1 MKKGII
7 TQTCLTATP
16 ATIKKQRVKY
26 DEDIRMTKRL
36 SRRNLFKYM
45 GVGGATAVV
54 AGCEKKPEKLIP
66 MLVPPTDYEYT
77 PQTAYQYM
85 TTCRECDAACGM
97 MITTREHRAQ
107 KAEGN
112 PNHPINQGTLCAR
125 GQASMQSLYS
135 PNRHAFPIA
144 DGKQIP
150 WEEGMQQF
158 NAIIQAASGA
168 IAYLGKPATG
178 SEGSFVNEWLQAV
191 GGGERVNFDLLTQ
204 NSQTAANKIA
214 FGRADIPEYAF
225 EKAGI
230 LLNFSADFLENWGN
244 SVENARRFADMHA
257 YKNGKKNRFIHIS
270 PHVSLTGAKSDRWI
284 AINPGTEGLV
294 ALAIASV
301 IQEGNETYRF
311 LTKYLKD
318 FTPEKVAEATGVSAE
333 ILRELANDAMEHGPV
348 LALGGGNVS
357 ATDQN
362 VETLVAVNILN
373 AVSGALNKT
382 IRFYDQTAAE
392 SSTHQDLTQLI
403 SDLEAGKIK
412 LLIIDDSN
420 PVYALP
426 PSLGF
431 KQAMKK
437 AFVVSLASQ
446 KSETSH
452 SANLVLPALTAYES
466 WGDAFPRSGVRSIQQ
481 PVMSTVNTFDAKAR
495 EDILLSVAQNVNNKS
510 FSGNSSYLDY
520 LQNNWKKI
528 QRKVGDTKKFESF
541 WIGVLENGGLFEKP
555 KYIRA
560 YLNRKVTSVKVN
572 DPGLAG
578 NEGLTLLPTTSLLIG
593 DGSGANKPWL
603 QEVPHPMSQIVWD
616 SWVEINPDTAQK
628 LGINDRAIIEVTT
641 PHGSV
646 NATAYYHFGINR
658 NAIAIPMGQGHQNS
672 GNVADGFGI
681 NVMNLL
687 SEKMDTAGN
696 FALVSTQA
704 KLKMVN
710 EKSYTV
716 NTDGNA
722 RQLGRDI
729 AAATTV
735 EELNSGGAHHGGHKR
750 PVEFYPDRAETAGYY
765 KPYRWG
771 MTIDLD
777 RCNGC
782 SACVVACYAENN
794 IPVVGKIRTA
804 IGREMSWIRLE
815 RYIEGYGDDFETR
828 FSPML
833 CQQCGNAGCETVC
846 PVYATYH
853 NPEGL
858 NAMIYNRCVGT
869 RYCSNNCAYKVRR
882 FNWFD
887 YEFPAPLDQQLNT
900 TITTRE
906 VGVME
911 KCTFCV
917 QRIKT
922 AKYDAKNLGRDLEDG
937 EVVTA
942 CQQTCPTKAITFGNL
957 MDPESKV
964 SKNALLDDSEKRDR
978 QYEVLAELNY
988 KPAITY
994 LKKVNTRV
1002 VVGYESDSHG
1012 SQEPEQSHG

>member
-1 MKKGII
+1 MKKG
-7 TQTCLTATP
+7 LN
-16 ATIKKQRVKY
+16 
-26 DEDIRMTKRL
+26 
-36 SRRNLFKYM
+36 RRNLFKYI
-45 GVGGATAVV
+45 GAGGATAVI

-77 PQTAYQYM
+77 PHTAYQYM
-85 TTCRECDAACGM
+85 TTCRECEAACGM
-97 MITTREHRAQ
+97 MVTTRDHRAQ

-125 GQASMQSLYS
+125 GQASMQSLYN
-135 PNRHAFPIA
+135 PNRQAYPLA

-158 NAIIQAASGA
+158 SAVIQAASGA
-168 IAYLGKPATG
+168 ITYLGKPAVG
-178 SEGSFVNEWLQAV
+178 SEGSFVDEWLQAA
-191 GGGERVNFDLLTQ
+191 GGGKRIKFNLLA
-204 NSQTAANKIA
+204 QTSLAEANKIA

-225 EKAGI
+225 EKAGVV
-230 LLNFSADFLENWGN
+230 LNFSTDFLETWGN
-244 SVENARRFADMHA
+244 TVENARRFADMHA

-270 PHVSLTGAKSDRWI
+270 PHVSLTGAKADRWVVI
-284 AINPGTEGLV
+284 HPGTEGLV

-301 IQEGNETYRF
+301 IREENGSHKF
-311 LTKYLKD
+311 LKNYLKEYV
-318 FTPEKVAEATGVSAE
+318 PEKVADATGVSAE
-333 ILRELANDAMEHGPV
+333 VLRELAKEVIEHAPL
-348 LALGGGNVS
+348 LALGGGNVT
-357 ATDQN
+357 ATDQG

-373 AVSGALNKT
+373 AVSGALDNT
-382 IRFYDQTAAE
+382 IRFYDQAAPE
-392 SSTHQDLTQLI
+392 GSTHQDLTQLV
-403 SDLEAGKIK
+403 SDLNAGKIK

-426 PSLGF
+426 HSMGF
-431 KQAMKK
+431 LKAMKK

-446 KSETSH
+446 KSETTH
-452 SANLVLPALTAYES
+452 AANLVLPTLTAYES
-466 WGDAFPRSGVRSIQQ
+466 WGDAFPRAGVRSIQQ

-495 EDILLSVAQNVNNKS
+495 EDILLSAAQSANEKA
-510 FSGNSSYLDY
+510 FPRNSNYLDY
-520 LQNNWKKI
+520 LQDVWSKI
-528 QRKVGDTKKFESF
+528 QREVGDERNFDSF
-541 WIGVLENGGLFEKP
+541 WINVLENGGIFEQP
-555 KYIRA
+555 KYISTS
-560 YLNRKVTSVKVN
+560 LNKKVTSVKVN
-572 DPGLAG
+572 DPGMADRD
-578 NEGLTLLPTTSLLIG
+578 GLTLLPTTSLLLG

-603 QEVPHPMSQIVWD
+603 QEVPNPMSQIVWD
-616 SWVEINPDTAQK
+616 SWMEINPETAQK

-641 PHGSV
+641 PHCSV
-646 NATAYYHFGINR
+646 HVTAYYHFGIHR
-658 NAIAIPMGQGHQNS
+658 NAISIPMGQGHRHS

-681 NVMNLL
+681 NVMELL
-687 SEKMDTAGN
+687 PNKMDNAGS
-696 FALVSTQA
+696 LVFVGTQA
-704 KLKMVN
+704 KLKLIN

-729 AAATTV
+729 AAAATV
-735 EELNSGGAHHGGHKR
+735 EELAHGEGHQEKHNR
-750 PVEFYPDRAETAGYY
+750 PNEFYPDHSETAGYY

-794 IPVVGKIRTA
+794 LPVVGKVRTA

-858 NAMIYNRCVGT
+858 NAMVYNRCVGT

-882 FNWFD
+882 FNWFN
-887 YEFPAPLDQQLNT
+887 YEFPAPLDQQLNS

-917 QRIKT
+917 
-922 AKYDAKNLGRDLEDG
+922 
-937 EVVTA
+937 
-942 CQQTCPTKAITFGNL
+942 
-957 MDPESKV
+957 
-964 SKNALLDDSEKRDR
+964 
-978 QYEVLAELNY
+978 
-988 KPAITY
+988 
-994 LKKVNTRV
+994 
-1002 VVGYESDSHG
+1002 
-1012 SQEPEQSHG
+1012 

>member
-1 MKKGII
+1 MKKG
-7 TQTCLTATP
+7 
-16 ATIKKQRVKY
+16 
-26 DEDIRMTKRL
+26 L

-54 AGCEKKPEKLIP
+54 AGCEKSSEKLIP
-66 MLVPPTDYEYT
+66 MLIPPTDYEYT
-77 PQTAYQYM
+77 PHTAYKYM
-85 TTCRECDAACGM
+85 TTCRECDSACGM
-97 MITTREHRAQ
+97 MVTTREHRAQ

-112 PNHPINQGTLCAR
+112 PNHPVNQGALCAR
-125 GQASMQSLYS
+125 GQASLQTLYN
-135 PNRHAFPIA
+135 PNRHAHPLA

-158 NAIIQAASGA
+158 SAIIKAASGA
-168 IAYLGKPATG
+168 IAYLGKPASG
-178 SEGSFVNEWLQAV
+178 SEGDFVDEWLQAA
-191 GGGERVNFDLLTQ
+191 GGGQRFKFNLLTQ
-204 NSQTAANKIA
+204 KSQIEANKIA
-214 FGRADIPEYAF
+214 FDHANVPEYAF
-225 EKAGI
+225 EKAGVVF
-230 LLNFSADFLENWGN
+230 NFSTDFLENWGN
-244 SVENARRFADMHA
+244 PVENARRFTDMHV
-257 YKNGKKNRFIHIS
+257 YKNGRKNKFIHIS
-270 PHVSLTGAKSDRWI
+270 PQVSLTGAKADRWI
-284 AINPGTEGLV
+284 VINPGTEGLV

-301 IQEGNETYRF
+301 IQKENGTYKF
-311 LTKYLKD
+311 LKKYLQAYS
-318 FTPEKVAEATGVSAE
+318 PEKVAEATGVSAE
-333 ILRELANDAMEHGPV
+333 TLSELAIDAMEHGPL

-357 ATDQN
+357 ATDQS
-362 VETLVAVNILN
+362 VETLVGVNILN

-382 IRFYDQTAAE
+382 VLFSDQTTPE

-403 SDLEAGKIK
+403 SDLNAGKIK
-412 LLIIDDSN
+412 LLIVDDSN

-426 PSLGF
+426 PSMGF
-431 KQAMKK
+431 LQALKK
-437 AFVVSLASQ
+437 TFVVSLASQ
-446 KSETSH
+446 KSETTH
-452 SANLVLPALTAYES
+452 TANLVLPALTAYES
-466 WGDAFPRSGVRSIQQ
+466 WGDAFPRNGVRSIQQ
-481 PVMSTVNTFDAKAR
+481 PVMSTVNMFDARAR
-495 EDILLSVAQNVNNKS
+495 EDILLSVAQNVNKKA
-510 FSGNSSYLDY
+510 FSENSSYLDY
-520 LQNNWKKI
+520 LQNIWQKI
-528 QRKVGDTKKFESF
+528 QRKVGDKRKFDSF
-541 WIGVLENGGLFEKP
+541 WISVLENGGIFEKP
-555 KYIRA
+555 NFVRA
-560 YLNRKVTSVKVN
+560 SLNRRVASVKLN
-572 DPGLAG
+572 DPGMASSD
-578 NEGLTLLPTTSLLIG
+578 GLTLFPTTSLLLG

-603 QEVPHPMSQIVWD
+603 QEVPDPMSQIVWD
-616 SWVEINPDTAQK
+616 SWMEINPDTAQK
-628 LGINDRAIIEVTT
+628 LGINDRAIVEIST
-641 PHGSV
+641 PYGSV
-646 NATAYYHFGINR
+646 QATAYYHFGIHR
-658 NAIAIPMGQGHQNS
+658 NAIAIPMGQGHQHS
-672 GNVADGFGI
+672 GDVADGFGI
-681 NVMNLL
+681 NVMKLL
-687 SEKMDTAGN
+687 PDQMDKAGS
-696 FALVSTQA
+696 LVFVGAKA
-704 KLKMVN
+704 KLKLIN

-729 AAATTV
+729 SAATTV
-735 EELNSGGAHHGGHKR
+735 EELNNPEKHSSGHNR
-750 PVEFYPDRAETAGYY
+750 PVEFYPDRSETAGYY

-794 IPVVGKIRTA
+794 LPVVGKVRTA
-804 IGREMSWIRLE
+804 IGREMSWIRME

-833 CQQCGNAGCETVC
+833 CQHCGNAGCETVC

-858 NAMIYNRCVGT
+858 NAMVYNRCVGT

-882 FNWFD
+882 FNWFN

-917 QRIKT
+917 QRIKD

-964 SKNALLDDSEKRDR
+964 AKNALRDNPAKRDR

-988 KPAITY
+988 KPAVTY
-994 LKKVNTRV
+994 LKKVNTREV
-1002 VVGYESDSHG
+1002 DGHDSDNHG
-1012 SQEPEQSHG
+1012 SHEQEQAHS

>member
-1 MKKGII
+1 MKKG
-7 TQTCLTATP
+7 
-16 ATIKKQRVKY
+16 
-26 DEDIRMTKRL
+26 L
-36 SRRNLFKYM
+36 SRRNLFKY
-45 GVGGATAVV
+45 VGAGSATAVV
-54 AGCEKKPEKLIP
+54 AGCENKPEKLIP

-97 MITTREHRAQ
+97 MVTTREHRAQ

-112 PNHPINQGTLCAR
+112 PNHPLNQGALCAK
-125 GQASMQSLYS
+125 GQASLQTLYNPS
-135 PNRHAFPIA
+135 RHAYPLA
-144 DGKQIP
+144 DGKKIP
-150 WEEGMQQF
+150 WQEGLQQF
-158 NAIIQAASGA
+158 SALTQTAAGA
-168 IAYLGKPATG
+168 IAYLGKPAVG
-178 SEGSFVNEWLQAV
+178 SEGDFLDEWLQAA
-191 GGGERVNFDLLTQ
+191 GGGKRVDFELLSQ
-204 NSQTAANKIA
+204 NSQVEANQIA
-214 FGRADIPEYAF
+214 FNRADVPEYAF
-225 EKAGI
+225 EKAGLI
-230 LLNFSADFLENWGN
+230 LNFSADFLETWGN
-244 SVENARRFADMHA
+244 PVENARRFADMHA
-257 YKNGKKNRFIHIS
+257 YQKGNKNKFVHIS
-270 PHVSLTGAKSDRWI
+270 PHVSLTGAKADRWVV
-284 AINPGTEGLV
+284 INPGTEGLV
-294 ALAIASV
+294 ALAIAAV
-301 IQEGNETYRF
+301 IQQENGSHTF
-311 LTKYLKD
+311 LKAYLESYS
-318 FTPEKVAEATGVSAE
+318 PENVAEETGVSAE
-333 ILRELANDAMEHGPV
+333 AIRGLAKEALEHGPL
-348 LALGGGNVS
+348 LAIGGGNVS
-357 ATDQN
+357 ATKQS

-373 AVSGALNKT
+373 AVSGALDKT
-382 IRFYDQTAAE
+382 LRFYNQTAVKK
-392 SSTHQDLTQLI
+392 STHQDLLELI
-403 SDLEAGKIK
+403 SDLDAGKIK

-426 PSLGF
+426 PSMGF
-431 KQAMKK
+431 AEAIKK
-437 AFVVSLASQ
+437 TFVVSLASQ
-446 KSETSH
+446 KSETTH
-452 SANLVLPALTAYES
+452 EANLVLPALTAYES
-466 WGDAFPRSGVRSIQQ
+466 WGDAFPRSGVKSIQQ
-481 PVMSTVNTFDAKAR
+481 PVMSAVNTFDAKAR
-495 EDILLSVAQNVNNKS
+495 EDILINTVQSIDKTA
-510 FSGNSSYLDY
+510 FSGNSNYLDF
-520 LQNNWKKI
+520 LQDKWSKI
-528 QRKVGDTKKFESF
+528 QRELGDTRSFENF
-541 WIGVLENGGLFEKP
+541 WISILENGGIYEKP
-555 KYIRA
+555 KFARTA
-560 YLNRKVTSVKVN
+560 LSRKVTAVKVSS
-572 DPGLAG
+572 PELVGQ
-578 NEGLTLLPTTSLLIG
+578 EGLTLLPTTSLLLG

-603 QEVPHPMSQIVWD
+603 QEVPNPMSQIVWD

-628 LGINDRAIIEVTT
+628 LGINDRAIIEVKT

-646 NATAYYHFGINR
+646 QATAYYHFGIHR
-658 NAIAIPMGQGHQNS
+658 DAIAIPMGQGHQHS
-672 GNVADGFGI
+672 GEVADGFGI
-681 NVMNLL
+681 NVMQLL
-687 SEKMDTAGN
+687 PGEFDNAGN
-696 FALVSTQA
+696 LSFVGVQA
-704 KLKMVN
+704 ELKLIN

-722 RQLGRDI
+722 RQLGREI

-735 EELNSGGAHHGGHKR
+735 EELAHPENHGSAHKR
-750 PVEFYPDRAETAGYY
+750 PTEFYPDRSETAGYY

-804 IGREMSWIRLE
+804 IGREMSWIRME

-882 FNWFD
+882 FNWFN
-887 YEFPAPLDQQLNT
+887 YEFPAPLDQQLNS

-922 AKYDAKNLGRDLEDG
+922 AKYDAKDLSRDLEDG
-937 EVVTA
+937 EVLTA

-964 SKNALLDDSEKRDR
+964 AKSALRETADKRDR

-994 LKKVNTRV
+994 LKKVNTREV
-1002 VVGYESDSHG
+1002 LGHNSENHDSHQN
-1012 SQEPEQSHG
+1012 SENHG

>member
-1 MKKGII
+1 MKKG
-7 TQTCLTATP
+7 
-16 ATIKKQRVKY
+16 
-26 DEDIRMTKRL
+26 L

-97 MITTREHRAQ
+97 MVTTREHRAQ

-112 PNHPINQGTLCAR
+112 PNHPVNQGALCAR
-125 GQASMQSLYS
+125 GQASLQTLYN
-135 PNRHAFPIA
+135 PNRHAHPLA

-158 NAIIQAASGA
+158 SAIIQAASGA
-168 IAYLGKPATG
+168 IAYLGKPASG
-178 SEGSFVNEWLQAV
+178 SEGDFVDEWLQAA
-191 GGGERVNFDLLTQ
+191 GGGQRFKFNLLTQ
-204 NSQTAANKIA
+204 KSQAEANKIA
-214 FGRADIPEYAF
+214 FDHADVPEYAF
-225 EKAGI
+225 EKAGVVF
-230 LLNFSADFLENWGN
+230 NFSTDFLENWGN
-244 SVENARRFADMHA
+244 PVENARRFTDMHV
-257 YKNGKKNRFIHIS
+257 YKNGRKNKFIHIS
-270 PHVSLTGAKSDRWI
+270 PQVSLTGAKADRWI
-284 AINPGTEGLV
+284 VINPGTEGLV

-301 IQEGNETYRF
+301 IQKENGTYKF
-311 LTKYLKD
+311 LKKYLQAYS
-318 FTPEKVAEATGVSAE
+318 PEKVAEATGVSAE
-333 ILRELANDAMEHGPV
+333 ILSELAIDAMEHGPL

-357 ATDQN
+357 ATDQS

-382 IRFYDQTAAE
+382 ILFSDQTAPE

-403 SDLEAGKIK
+403 SDLNAGKIK
-412 LLIIDDSN
+412 LLIVDDSN

-426 PSLGF
+426 PSMGF
-431 KQAMKK
+431 LQAMKK

-446 KSETSH
+446 KSETTH
-452 SANLVLPALTAYES
+452 AANLVLPALTAYES
-466 WGDAFPRSGVRSIQQ
+466 WGDAFPRNGVRSIQQ
-481 PVMSTVNTFDAKAR
+481 PVMSTVNMFDARAR
-495 EDILLSVAQNVNNKS
+495 EDILLSVAQNVNKKA
-510 FSGNSSYLDY
+510 FSENSSYLDY
-520 LQNNWKKI
+520 LQNIWQKI
-528 QRKVGDTKKFESF
+528 QRKVGDRRNFDSF
-541 WIGVLENGGLFEKP
+541 WISVLENGGIFEKP
-555 KYIRA
+555 KFIRA
-560 YLNRKVTSVKVN
+560 SLNRRVASVKLN
-572 DPGLAG
+572 DPGMAG
-578 NEGLTLLPTTSLLIG
+578 SDGLTLLPTTSLLLG

-603 QEVPHPMSQIVWD
+603 QEVPDPMSQIVWD
-616 SWVEINPDTAQK
+616 SWMEINPDTAQK
-628 LGINDRAIIEVTT
+628 LGINDRAIVEVSTQY
-641 PHGSV
+641 GSV
-646 NATAYYHFGINR
+646 QATAYYHFGIHR
-658 NAIAIPMGQGHQNS
+658 NAIAIPMGQGHQHS
-672 GNVADGFGI
+672 GDVADGFGI
-681 NVMNLL
+681 NVMELL
-687 SEKMDTAGN
+687 PDQMDKAGS
-696 FALVSTQA
+696 LVFVGAKA
-704 KLKMVN
+704 KLKLIN

-729 AAATTV
+729 SAATTV
-735 EELNSGGAHHGGHKR
+735 EELKHPEKHSAGHNR
-750 PVEFYPDRAETAGYY
+750 PVEFYPDRSETAGYY

-794 IPVVGKIRTA
+794 LPVVGKVRTA

-858 NAMIYNRCVGT
+858 NAMVYNRCVGT

-882 FNWFD
+882 FNWFN

-917 QRIKT
+917 QRIKD
-922 AKYDAKNLGRDLEDG
+922 AKSDAKNLGRDLEDG

-964 SKNALLDDSEKRDR
+964 AKNALRDNTEKRDR

-994 LKKVNTRV
+994 LKKVNTRE
-1002 VVGYESDSHG
+1002 VVGHDSDSHG
-1012 SQEPEQSHG
+1012 SHEQEQDHS

>member
-1 MKKGII
+1 MKKG
-7 TQTCLTATP
+7 LN
-16 ATIKKQRVKY
+16 
-26 DEDIRMTKRL
+26 
-36 SRRNLFKYM
+36 RRNLFKYM
-45 GVGGATAVV
+45 GAGGATAVI

-77 PQTAYQYM
+77 PHTAYQYM
-85 TTCRECDAACGM
+85 TTCRECEAACGM
-97 MITTREHRAQ
+97 MVTTRDHRAQ

-125 GQASMQSLYS
+125 GQASMQSLYN
-135 PNRHAFPIA
+135 PNRQAYPLA

-158 NAIIQAASGA
+158 SAVIQAASGA
-168 IAYLGKPATG
+168 ITYLGKPAVG
-178 SEGSFVNEWLQAV
+178 SEGSFVDEWLQAA
-191 GGGERVNFDLLTQ
+191 GGGKRIKFNLLA
-204 NSQTAANKIA
+204 QTSLAEANKIA

-225 EKAGI
+225 EKAGVV
-230 LLNFSADFLENWGN
+230 LNFSTDFLETWGN
-244 SVENARRFADMHA
+244 TVENARRFADMHA

-270 PHVSLTGAKSDRWI
+270 PHVSLTGAKADRWVVI
-284 AINPGTEGLV
+284 HPGTEGLV

-301 IQEGNETYRF
+301 IREENGSHKF
-311 LTKYLKD
+311 LKNYLKEYV
-318 FTPEKVAEATGVSAE
+318 PEKVADATGVSAE
-333 ILRELANDAMEHGPV
+333 VLRELAKEVIEHAPL
-348 LALGGGNVS
+348 LALGGGNVT
-357 ATDQN
+357 ATDQG

-373 AVSGALNKT
+373 AVSGALDNT
-382 IRFYDQTAAE
+382 IRFYDQAAPDG
-392 SSTHQDLTQLI
+392 STHQDLTQLV
-403 SDLEAGKIK
+403 SDLNAGKIK

-426 PSLGF
+426 HSMGF
-431 KQAMKK
+431 LKAMKK

-446 KSETSH
+446 KSETTH
-452 SANLVLPALTAYES
+452 AANLVLPTLTAYES
-466 WGDAFPRSGVRSIQQ
+466 WGDAFPRAGVRSIQQ
-481 PVMSTVNTFDAKAR
+481 PVMSTVNMFDSKAR
-495 EDILLSVAQNVNNKS
+495 EDILLSSAQSSNEKA
-510 FSGNSSYLDY
+510 FPRNSNYLDY
-520 LQNNWKKI
+520 LQDVWSKI
-528 QRKVGDTKKFESF
+528 QREVGDERNFDSF
-541 WIGVLENGGLFEKP
+541 WINVLENGGIFEQP
-555 KYIRA
+555 KYISTS
-560 YLNRKVTSVKVN
+560 LNRKVTSVKVN
-572 DPGLAG
+572 DSGMADRD
-578 NEGLTLLPTTSLLIG
+578 GLTLLPTTSLLLG

-603 QEVPHPMSQIVWD
+603 QEVPNPMSQIVWD
-616 SWVEINPDTAQK
+616 SWMEINPETAQK

-646 NATAYYHFGINR
+646 QATAYYHFGIHR
-658 NAIAIPMGQGHQNS
+658 NAISIPMGQGHRHS

-681 NVMNLL
+681 NVMELL
-687 SEKMDTAGN
+687 PNKMDNAGS
-696 FALVSTQA
+696 LVFVGTQA
-704 KLKMVN
+704 KLKLIN

-729 AAATTV
+729 AAAATV
-735 EELNSGGAHHGGHKR
+735 EELAHGGEHQEKHNR
-750 PVEFYPDRAETAGYY
+750 PSEFYPDHSETAGYY

-794 IPVVGKIRTA
+794 LPVVGKVRTA

-858 NAMIYNRCVGT
+858 NAMVYNRCVGT

-882 FNWFD
+882 FNWFN

-911 KCTFCV
+911 NAHSVC
-917 QRIKT
+917 R
-922 AKYDAKNLGRDLEDG
+922 
-937 EVVTA
+937 
-942 CQQTCPTKAITFGNL
+942 
-957 MDPESKV
+957 ESKLQNMMQ
-964 SKNALLDDSEKRDR
+964 K
-978 QYEVLAELNY
+978 
-988 KPAITY
+988 I
-994 LKKVNTRV
+994 
-1002 VVGYESDSHG
+1002 
-1012 SQEPEQSHG
+1012 

>member
-1 MKKGII
+1 MKKG
-7 TQTCLTATP
+7 
-16 ATIKKQRVKY
+16 
-26 DEDIRMTKRL
+26 L

-54 AGCEKKPEKLIP
+54 AGCENNSEKLIP

-77 PQTAYQYM
+77 PQTSYQYM
-85 TTCRECDAACGM
+85 TTCCECDAACGM

-125 GQASMQSLYS
+125 GQASVQSLYN
-135 PNRHAFPIA
+135 PNRHAYPLA

-158 NAIIQAASGA
+158 SAILKAASGA
-168 IAYLGKPATG
+168 TVYLGKTATG
-178 SEGSFVNEWLQAV
+178 SEGSFVDKWLEAI
-191 GGGERVNFDLLTQ
+191 GGGQRVNFDLLTK
-204 NSQTAANKIA
+204 NSQNAANKIS
-214 FGRADIPEYAF
+214 FGHADIPEYAF
-225 EKAGI
+225 EKAGMV
-230 LLNFSADFLENWGN
+230 LNFSADFLENWGN
-244 SVENARRFADMHA
+244 SVENARRFADMHV

-284 AINPGTEGLV
+284 VINPGTEGLV

-301 IQEGNETYRF
+301 IRKKNNTHKFLKNYLATYS
-311 LTKYLKD
+311 
-318 FTPEKVAEATGVSAE
+318 PENVSGTTGVPVE
-333 ILRELANDAMEHGPV
+333 VIYELADEAIKHGPL

-373 AVSGALNKT
+373 AVSGAINET
-382 IRFYDQTAAE
+382 IRFYDQNAPQSA
-392 SSTHQDLTQLI
+392 THQDLTQLI
-403 SDLEAGKIK
+403 RKLEAGKIK
-412 LLIIDDSN
+412 LLIIDETN
-420 PVYALP
+420 PIYALP

-431 KQAMKK
+431 SK
-437 AFVVSLASQ
+437 ALKNTFVVSIASQ
-446 KSETSH
+446 KSETTNA
-452 SANLVLPALTAYES
+452 ANLVLPALTGYES
-466 WGDAFPRSGVRSIQQ
+466 WGDAFPRHGVSSIQQ
-481 PVMSTVNTFDAKAR
+481 PVMAPVNNFDAKAR
-495 EDILLSVAQNVNNKS
+495 EDILLTVAQNINKKVFPGVN
-510 FSGNSSYLDY
+510 SYLEY
-520 LQNNWKKI
+520 LQNIWQKI
-528 QRKVGDTKKFESF
+528 QKNIGDSRNFESF
-541 WIGVLENGGLFEKP
+541 WISVLEHGGIFETE
-555 KYIRA
+555 KYDSVA
-560 YLNRKVTSVKVN
+560 LDENVTSIKVN

-578 NEGLTLLPTTSLLIG
+578 GEGLILLPTTSLLIG

-616 SWVEINPDTAQK
+616 SWVEINPETAQE
-628 LGINDRAIIEVTT
+628 LGINDRSIVEVTT
-641 PHGSV
+641 PYGSIK
-646 NATAYYHFGINR
+646 ATAYYHFGIHR
-658 NAIAIPMGQGHQNS
+658 KAIAIPMGQGHQNS
-672 GNVADGFGI
+672 GEVADGFGI
-681 NVMNLL
+681 NVMELL
-687 SEKMDTAGN
+687 SDKMDKAGN
-696 FALVSTQA
+696 LAFVST
-704 KLKMVN
+704 KVELKMVD

-729 AAATTV
+729 AGATTV
-735 EELNSGGAHHGGHKR
+735 EKLSKHETHHGGHKR
-750 PVEFYPDRAETAGYY
+750 PVEFYPERSETAGYY

-794 IPVVGKIRTA
+794 LPVVGKVRTG
-804 IGREMSWIRLE
+804 IGREMSWIRME
-815 RYIEGYGDDFETR
+815 RYIEGYGDDFEIR

-882 FNWFD
+882 FNWFN
-887 YEFPAPLDQQLNT
+887 YEFPSPLDQQLNS

-911 KCTFCV
+911 KCTFCI

-922 AKYDAKNLGRDLEDG
+922 AKYEAQNLGRDLKDG
-937 EVVTA
+937 EVLTA
-942 CQQTCPTKAITFGNL
+942 CQQTCATKAITFGNL
-957 MDPESKV
+957 MDPESEV
-964 SKNALLDDSEKRDR
+964 SKKALRDNSEKRDR

-994 LKKVNTRV
+994 LKKVNTREV
-1002 VVGYESDSHG
+1002 AGHESEDHDTHETNNAHG
-1012 SQEPEQSHG
+1012 